1 MSAFGFVLMAAFI
14 AILTL
19 GDYDLARRLH
29 RANREKAELTEFND
43 RLCRRLVV
51 LEKERVDYG
60 IAPDDI
66 TALMDAVREETTPL
80 HDAVVCD
87 QFESQFEEES

>member
-1 MSAFGFVLMAAFI
+1 MGLLICAVII

-29 RANREKAELTEFND
+29 RANRERAALTEFND
-43 RLCRRLVV
+43 RLCKRLMV

-66 TALMDAVREETTPL
+66 TALMDAVREERTPV
-80 HDAVVCD
+80 HDAVLCD
-87 QFESQFEEES
+87 QLESQFEEES